1 MPCFGYFAN
10 QVRGGLQTGQKW
22 SKQGGIVSITLPS
35 AVHRYAS
42 AFLDLIYPRR
52 CEGCEASLAFG
63 RTMAARWLCDDCL
76 SALPRIEPP
85 FCSTCG
91 EPYDGAMSDSF
102 RCGNCA
108 DTKHHFD
115 FAIAA
120 YMAEDTM
127 RHLIHRFKYQHQLH
141 LRGVLACLLDRSL
154 EDPRLCEIDRSAWV
168 LVPVPLYHAR
178 QREREYNQAWE
189 LCRHLSQTSGIPA
202 LNILSRVRSTTS
214 QASLSRK
221 QRLENLKGAF
231 QMKRRFGKSPSM
243 AGKWV
248 LLVDDVLTT
257 GSTASECARV
267 LRREAG
273 VEKVVVIT
281 VARG

>member
-1 MPCFGYFAN
+1 M
-10 QVRGGLQTGQKW
+10 QTGRKW
-22 SKQGGIVSITLPS
+22 SKQDAIVSATFPS

-52 CEGCEASLAFG
+52 CEGCEAALAFG
-63 RTMAARWLCDDCL
+63 RTEASRWLCDECL
-76 SALPRIEPP
+76 AALPRIQPP
-85 FCSTCG
+85 FCSNCG

-141 LRGVLACLLDRSL
+141 LRGLLASLLARTL
-154 EDPRLCEIDRSAWV
+154 EDPRLCQINRSAWV

-189 LCRHLSQTSGIPA
+189 LCRHLSQTSGIMA
-202 LNILSRVRSTTS
+202 VEALSRVRPTTA

-221 QRLENLKGAF
+221 QRLENLKGVF
-231 QMKRRFGKSPSM
+231 QMKRPWFKPQPLTGKS
-243 AGKWV
+243 V

-257 GSTASECARV
+257 GSTASECAQV
-267 LRREAG
+267 LRRKAG